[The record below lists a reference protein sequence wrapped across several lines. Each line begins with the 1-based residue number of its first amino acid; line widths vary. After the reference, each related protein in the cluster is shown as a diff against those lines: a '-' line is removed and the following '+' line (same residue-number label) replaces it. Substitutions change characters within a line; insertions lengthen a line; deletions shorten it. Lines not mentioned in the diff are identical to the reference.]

1 MTADQLRK
9 SILQQAIQGKLVP
22 QDPND
27 EPASVL
33 LERIREEKARL
44 VEEKKIKKEKNP
56 SIIFRGEDNSYYE
69 KFTLSGE
76 VKCID
81 EEIPFEIPNGWEWCR
96 LGNIVDFSTNLS
108 VKSNVIPPDAWLLDL
123 EDIEKETGKI
133 LQKKRY
139 IDVISK
145 SDKHKF
151 FSNNILYSK
160 LRPYLNKVVLADEEG
175 FCTSEIL
182 VFDFNLIYNK
192 YALWYLRSP
201 FFVEYAMKDAYG
213 VKMPRL
219 GSNQGNMSLF
229 PLPPLKEQQ
238 CIVEKIEELIPLI
251 EHYGK
256 TQTELDTLNKNIK
269 EKLKKSVL
277 QYAIEGKLVAQ
288 DEAEGTAEVLLLQIQ
303 KEKQKLYEENKL
315 KKKDLEHSTIFK
327 AEDNKYYE
335 KIGKNIICIDEEIP
349 FEIPKNWRWV
359 RMRQIANLYTGNSI
373 NEQEKKTQYMNTEG
387 VPYIGTKDIG
397 FDGKVLYQNGVA
409 IPKKHLSLFKKAY
422 SNSILI
428 CIEGGSAG
436 RKITLIDKTVCFGNK
451 LCCITSYYEKIRYLF
466 YYLQSPMFFEIFN
479 QTKNGII
486 GGVSVNNLK
495 NLIVPLPPLNEQQ
508 RIEESIDATFRC
520 IEN

>member
-359 RMRQIANLYTGNSI
+359 RMGQIANLYTGNSI

>member
-1 MTADQLRK
+1 M
-9 SILQQAIQGKLVP
+9 
-22 QDPND
+22 
-27 EPASVL
+27 
-33 LERIREEKARL
+33 
-44 VEEKKIKKEKNP
+44 
-56 SIIFRGEDNSYYE
+56 
-69 KFTLSGE
+69 
-76 VKCID
+76 
-81 EEIPFEIPNGWEWCR
+81 
-96 LGNIVDFSTNLS
+96 GNIVDFSTNLS

-359 RMRQIANLYTGNSI
+359 RMGQIANLYTGNSI

-508 RIEESIDATFRC
+508 RIEESIDVTFRC

>member
-359 RMRQIANLYTGNSI
+359 RMGQIANLYTGNSI

-508 RIEESIDATFRC
+508 RIEESIDVTFRC

>member
-1 MTADQLRK
+1 M
-9 SILQQAIQGKLVP
+9 
-22 QDPND
+22 
-27 EPASVL
+27 
-33 LERIREEKARL
+33 
-44 VEEKKIKKEKNP
+44 
-56 SIIFRGEDNSYYE
+56 
-69 KFTLSGE
+69 
-76 VKCID
+76 
-81 EEIPFEIPNGWEWCR
+81 
-96 LGNIVDFSTNLS
+96 GNIVDFSTNLS

-269 EKLKKSVL
+269 
-277 QYAIEGKLVAQ
+277 
-288 DEAEGTAEVLLLQIQ
+288 
-303 KEKQKLYEENKL
+303 
-315 KKKDLEHSTIFK
+315 
-327 AEDNKYYE
+327 
-335 KIGKNIICIDEEIP
+335 
-349 FEIPKNWRWV
+349 
-359 RMRQIANLYTGNSI
+359 
-373 NEQEKKTQYMNTEG
+373 
-387 VPYIGTKDIG
+387 
-397 FDGKVLYQNGVA
+397 
-409 IPKKHLSLFKKAY
+409 
-422 SNSILI
+422 
-428 CIEGGSAG
+428 
-436 RKITLIDKTVCFGNK
+436 
-451 LCCITSYYEKIRYLF
+451 
-466 YYLQSPMFFEIFN
+466 
-479 QTKNGII
+479 
-486 GGVSVNNLK
+486 
-495 NLIVPLPPLNEQQ
+495 
-508 RIEESIDATFRC
+508 
-520 IEN
+520 